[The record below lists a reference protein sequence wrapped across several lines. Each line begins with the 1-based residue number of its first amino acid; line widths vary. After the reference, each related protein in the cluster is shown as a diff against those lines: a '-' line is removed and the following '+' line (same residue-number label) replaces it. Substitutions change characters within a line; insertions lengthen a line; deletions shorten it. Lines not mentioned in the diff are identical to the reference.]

1 MNKYLEMRSI
11 CLIEPETEEFV
22 QVTYLCDLDSN
33 MYEDEILDTCG
44 GLRNVGMANDKEF
57 MALGLYPV
65 SLYYEKEGK
74 TMRARENSMSEFD
87 LVEDNIYR
95 PNTDGINLLCRI
107 KHLKKK
113 RQQAAV
119 KYAPVFFVQIFLNFF
134 RKK

>member
-44 GLRNVGMANDKEF
+44 GLRNVGMANLTTVKQSEKQIATQKIKSTFGSSNMVAIIVPAGD
-57 MALGLYPV
+57 
-65 SLYYEKEGK
+65 YEKEGK
-74 TMRARENSMSEFD
+74 TMRARENSMSEFE

-113 RQQAAV
+113 RQQAA
-119 KYAPVFFVQIFLNFF
+119 
-134 RKK
+134 

>member
-57 MALGLYPV
+57 MLSAFIQYLY
-65 SLYYEKEGK
+65 
-74 TMRARENSMSEFD
+74 TMKRKG
-87 LVEDNIYR
+87 R
-95 PNTDGINLLCRI
+95 PCGQGRI
-107 KHLKKK
+107 
-113 RQQAAV
+113 Q
-119 KYAPVFFVQIFLNFF
+119 
-134 RKK
+134 

>member
-74 TMRARENSMSEFD
+74 TMRARE
-87 LVEDNIYR
+87 
-95 PNTDGINLLCRI
+95 RI
-107 KHLKKK
+107 
-113 RQQAAV
+113 
-119 KYAPVFFVQIFLNFF
+119 
-134 RKK
+134 

>member
-74 TMRARENSMSEFD
+74 TMRARENSISEFD
-87 LVEDNIYR
+87 LVEDNIYK

-113 RQQAAV
+113 RQQAA
-119 KYAPVFFVQIFLNFF
+119 
-134 RKK
+134 